1 MRSSA
6 AAGSMILPVYPGP
19 MERIGFVGLPNAGK
33 SSLFNAIGGQAL
45 AAAYPFAT
53 VDPNVA
59 IAHVPDDRLDRLAAM
74 SNSAKIVHATIE
86 FVDIA
91 GLVQGASQGEG
102 LGNRFL
108 AHIREVDAVV
118 HVIRCFDDPD
128 VVHVMGPVDPV
139 RDHDVITS
147 ELALADLAVVE
158 RRLDKTR
165 KTARAGDKDA
175 QAELVVLERVL
186 AELNAGR
193 GAREA
198 GESEEAVRF
207 LRQLGLL
214 TAKPILYAANVNE
227 PDLAAGGGAWL
238 DKLRAPVQA
247 HHEEAEIVLFSAK
260 LEAELGELAGDERR
274 EYLASAGVTEPG
286 LDRLIH
292 AGFRLLG
299 LQTFFTVG
307 ENEVRAWTMH
317 RGDTAF
323 AAAGEIHSDFQR
335 GFIRAETVA
344 FADFVR
350 AGSYKTAREQ
360 GLVRSEGRD
369 YVVADGDILLFRFN
383 V

>member
-1 MRSSA
+1 MLRL
-6 AAGSMILPVYPGP
+6 GI
-19 MERIGFVGLPNAGK
+19 VGLPNVGK
-33 SSLFNAIGGQAL
+33 STLFNAL
-45 AAAYPFAT
+45 TSSKAAAAENYPFCT
-53 VDPNVA
+53 VEPNVGVVE
-59 IAHVPDDRLDRLAAM
+59 VPDPRLERLNELVKPKKKVPA
-74 SNSAKIVHATIE
+74 VVE

-91 GLVQGASQGEG
+91 GLVKGASQGEG
-102 LGNRFL
+102 LGNQFL
-108 AHIREVDAVV
+108 SHIREVDAVV

-158 RRLDKTR
+158 RRLEKTR
-165 KTARAGDKDA
+165 KTARSGDKDA
-175 QAELVVLERVL
+175 QVELVLLERVV

-198 GESEEAVRF
+198 GESEDAVKF

-227 PDLAAGGGAWL
+227 ADLASGGGRWL
-238 DKLRAPVQA
+238 AQLRAAVQA

-260 LEAELGELAGDERR
+260 FESELGELSGDERT
-274 EYLASAGVTEPG
+274 EYLASAGVSEPG

-292 AGFRLLG
+292 AGYRLLG

-317 RGDTAF
+317 RGGTAF
-323 AAAGEIHSDFQR
+323 DAAGEIHSDFQR
-335 GFIRAETVA
+335 GFIRAETVS
-344 FADFVR
+344 FADFARV
-350 AGSYKTAREQ
+350 GSYKAAREQ

-369 YVVADGDILLFRFN
+369 YVVQDGDILLFRFN